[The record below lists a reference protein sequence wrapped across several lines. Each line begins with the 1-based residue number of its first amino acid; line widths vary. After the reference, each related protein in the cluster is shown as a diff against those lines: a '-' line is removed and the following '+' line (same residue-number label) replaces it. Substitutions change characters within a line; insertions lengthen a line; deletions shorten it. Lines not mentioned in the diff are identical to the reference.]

1 MPEKNVHNPGLQ
13 VFSPVMWPA
22 VDTRDPVAV
31 EREVQTSYLKMFA
44 EGSPEFVGRAF
55 QWIRNAFEGRHKDY
69 LAIDA
74 VYHDLEH
81 TLQGTLCMAR
91 LLVARAEAGGRP
103 SLSGRMFELGL
114 LAILLHDTGYL
125 KKRNDTGGTGAKYTL
140 THVARSVT
148 FAEEFMGEKGFAI
161 GEIRSVQNMIR
172 CTGVHV
178 DLNRIPFQSE
188 IEKIVGH
195 ALGTADLLGQMSAPD
210 YIDKL
215 EILYAE
221 FEESARF
228 YEGKMVGTLDFASAE
243 DLIRRTPGF
252 WTGFVMPKL
261 DRDFWGLYRFLNRPC
276 PHGPNEYVQK
286 IEASMQRLTDRL
298 NGRGPERD

>member
-1 MPEKNVHNPGLQ
+1 
-13 VFSPVMWPA
+13 MWPA
-22 VDTRDPVAV
+22 VNTRDSVAV
-31 EREVQTSYLKMFA
+31 EAEVQTVYLALFP
-44 EGSPEFVGRAF
+44 EGASEFVGQAFGRIRA
-55 QWIRNAFEGRHKDY
+55 AFEGRYEDY
-69 LAIDA
+69 LPIDA

-81 TLQGTLCMAR
+81 TLQGTLCMVR
-91 LLVARAEAGGRP
+91 LLRAREESQGRP
-103 SLSGRMFELGL
+103 SVTRRMFELGL

-125 KKRNDTGGTGAKYTL
+125 KKKDDAAGTGAKYTL

-148 FAEEFMGEKGFAI
+148 FAEEFLGDKSFSISEV
-161 GEIRSVQNMIR
+161 RSVQNMIR

-188 IEKIVGH
+188 VEKIMGH

-215 EILYAE
+215 GILYAE

-243 DLIRRTPGF
+243 ELIRKTPDF
-252 WTGFVMPKL
+252 WSGFVMPKL
-261 DRDFWGLYRFLNRPC
+261 ERDFWGLYRFLNRPY
-276 PHGPNEYVQK
+276 PHGPNDYVQK
-286 IEASMQRLTDRL
+286 IEANMQRLRDRL
-298 NGRGPERD
+298 DSARR